1 MAFSKTL
8 VSDSVVQ
15 RLIEQQNIYNS
26 CNRGFDALVRP
37 GATSVDIPDL
47 AIPKVKKTGT
57 TSTHADRKNAKGDTA
72 LVNVALGPYAVPLAN
87 EITAQWESNGI
98 LIKEYLD
105 SAALVLGEQFDSEV
119 ITEAQ
124 TGTKTAFAGSSMAWG
139 DLTALKKRMDKNK
152 IPQTGRVLVVS
163 ADLVDEFFAIDTVKN
178 ATSYNRDYLESGKV
192 PSLLGFQIFISGL
205 VPTVTVSA
213 AQKVNM
219 TAFYGPGLAFIMGR
233 QAELKEVYD
242 EENLKDI
249 KDLVCQAGLK
259 LLNTKFAEVIYK
271 P

>member
-1 MAFSKTL
+1 MSFSKTL

-15 RLIEQQNIYNS
+15 RLIEQQNIYNT

-47 AIPKVKKTGT
+47 AIPKVKKVGT
-57 TSTHADRKNAKGDTA
+57 SSTHADRKNAKADTS
-72 LVNVALGPYAVPLAN
+72 LINVPLGPYAVPLAN

-105 SAALVLGEQFDSEV
+105 SAALVLGEQFDTEV
-119 ITEAQ
+119 VTEAQ
-124 TGTKTAFAGSSMAWG
+124 TGTKTAFGGSTMAWA

-178 ATSYNRDYLESGKV
+178 ATSYNKDYLESGRV

-213 AQKVNM
+213 AQKINM
-219 TAFYGPGLAFIMGR
+219 AAFYGPGLAFVMGR

-249 KDLVCQAGLK
+249 KDLVCQAGTK
-259 LLNTKFAEVIYK
+259 LLNTKFAEVVYK

>member
-15 RLIEQQNIYNS
+15 RLIEQQNIYNA
-26 CNRGFDALVRP
+26 CNRGFDSLVRP

-57 TSTHADRKNAKGDTA
+57 TATHTDRKNAKADTS
-72 LVNVALGPYAVPLAN
+72 LINVPLGPYAVPLAN
-87 EITAQWESNGI
+87 EITAQWESNGV

-119 ITEAQ
+119 IVEAQ
-124 TGTKTAFAGSSMAWG
+124 TGTKTAFAGASMAWA

-178 ATSYNRDYLESGKV
+178 ATSYNKDYLESGRV

-205 VPTVTVSA
+205 VPTVTVSS
-213 AQKVNM
+213 AQKNNM

-233 QAELKEVYD
+233 GAELKEVYD

-249 KDLVCQAGLK
+249 KDLVCQAGTK

>member
-1 MAFSKTL
+1 MPFSKSL

-15 RLIEQQNIYNS
+15 RLIEQQNIYNA
-26 CNRGFDALVRP
+26 CNRGFDSLVRP
-37 GATSVDIPDL
+37 GASSVDIPDL

-57 TSTHADRKNAKGDTA
+57 PSIHVDRKHAKADTA

-105 SAALVLGEQFDSEV
+105 SAALVLGEQFDTEV

-124 TGTKTAFAGSSMAWG
+124 TTNSKTAFAGSSMAWT

-205 VPTVTVSA
+205 VPQVNTN
-213 AQKVNM
+213 KFNM

-249 KDLVCQAGLK
+249 KDLVCQAGMK
-259 LLNTKFAEVIYK
+259 LLNTKFAEVVYK

>member
-37 GATSVDIPDL
+37 GASSVDIPDL

-57 TSTHADRKNAKGDTA
+57 ASVHADRKHAKADTS
-72 LVNVALGPYAVPLAN
+72 LINVALGPYAVPLAN
-87 EITAQWESNGI
+87 EITAQWESNGV

-119 ITEAQ
+119 IAEAQ

-205 VPTVTVSA
+205 VPFVNTS
-213 AQKVNM
+213 KVNM

-242 EENLKDI
+242 EETLKDI
-249 KDLVCQAGLK
+249 KDLVCQAGMK
-259 LLNTKFAEVIYK
+259 LLNTKFAEVVYK